1 MTEGVQ
7 TYQVRAV
14 SDSFPHRAVVETGNH
29 QFLVDSARGPG
40 EEINPI
46 QAFLGG
52 VAACGVTLIEE
63 TAEELGVPL
72 RAIDAAIEATRL
84 TASPEKF
91 ERVTLTLTMTG
102 PDEQQAQ
109 DLADRFSRR

>member
-7 TYQVRAV
+7 SYEVRAT
-14 SDSFPHRAVVETGNH
+14 SDNYPHRAVVQTGNH

-63 TAEELGVPL
+63 TAEDLGVPL
-72 RAIDAAIEATRL
+72 RAIEARIEATRL
-84 TASPEKF
+84 AASPEKF
-91 ERVTLTLTMTG
+91 QHVALTLTMTG
-102 PDEQQAQ
+102 PDQQQAQ